1 MGMPAEQQTP
11 AVIAEGFV
19 SLFEILD
26 AFGAPMS
33 EEHAWALAFQACKTL
48 QRLWI
53 EHRGTTAYASEG
65 GVRTKRPKGSANQ
78 NGSPAA
84 LPGVFLVENLKDVRI
99 CQDGT
104 VHPSTADAQDP
115 QSGSKARKRKVA
127 ISEQQLVQSVGVV
140 LFRAL
145 DFRLGPDEQR
155 SLSPAMDLLLDK
167 MTSAGDGEPH
177 DLHSTTTG
185 TTTTSG
191 AHRGSTHGNSL
202 SQATGPHDTHH
213 HPHGRLG
220 GVEPAGRAA
229 LFRRDEDDDSEG
241 GGRNSAA
248 DSEGAYD
255 EGIHD
260 VELDDETRSGSPD
273 AENDGLTLDKVIQM
287 CSAHMSLGNQAD
299 PHYRAVCRAFVAE
312 WLELT
317 TFLREV
323 SKGTKELRSKSY
335 EVCATGADDDVCSN
349 LDELGF
355 QDWARLW
362 VQVIRE
368 LRQGVVLKKVRL
380 DHLPQTEPS
389 IEYELTPYEM
399 LLDDIRSRRYK
410 LNKVMVNGE
419 LPPRVKKD
427 AFALIL
433 EFIRSRPPLVPVG
446 QRRLKQLPPKEPP
459 LHERL
464 MDAIRQQHRLRHVTT
479 RYSSIL
485 DYGWS
490 FGLPGQGLT
499 SLTS

>member
-1 MGMPAEQQTP
+1 
-11 AVIAEGFV
+11 
-19 SLFEILD
+19 
-26 AFGAPMS
+26 
-33 EEHAWALAFQACKTL
+33 
-48 QRLWI
+48 
-53 EHRGTTAYASEG
+53 
-65 GVRTKRPKGSANQ
+65 
-78 NGSPAA
+78 
-84 LPGVFLVENLKDVRI
+84 
-99 CQDGT
+99 
-104 VHPSTADAQDP
+104 
-115 QSGSKARKRKVA
+115 
-127 ISEQQLVQSVGVV
+127 
-140 LFRAL
+140 
-145 DFRLGPDEQR
+145 
-155 SLSPAMDLLLDK
+155 
-167 MTSAGDGEPH
+167 
-177 DLHSTTTG
+177 
-185 TTTTSG
+185 
-191 AHRGSTHGNSL
+191 
-202 SQATGPHDTHH
+202 
-213 HPHGRLG
+213 
-220 GVEPAGRAA
+220 
-229 LFRRDEDDDSEG
+229 
-241 GGRNSAA
+241 
-248 DSEGAYD
+248 
-255 EGIHD
+255 
-260 VELDDETRSGSPD
+260 
-273 AENDGLTLDKVIQM
+273 M

-299 PHYRAVCRAFVAE
+299 SHYRAVCRAFVAE

-335 EVCATGADDDVCSN
+335 EVCATGGDDDVCSN

-380 DHLPQTEPS
+380 DHPPQTEPS

-446 QRRLKQLPPKEPP
+446 KRRLKQLPPKDPP

-490 FGLPGQGLT
+490 FGKRTRFELFPLKTRLIYNQCSWMSPRSGST
-499 SLTS
+499 YH